1 MDNLASCHRVAVTK
15 LCVFFSEK
23 VPEQSAHETLI
34 SPLLRSVGE
43 QAWHI
48 QVALK
53 EIEPGNE
60 TGLGSTHSLA
70 PCFWADDCRTF
81 SLSLGGGGVCFPV
94 WDPCFFLVME
104 RGSLLA
110 IKIYPDITAGD
121 RAERSSPER

>member
-1 MDNLASCHRVAVTK
+1 MENLASCHRVAVTK

-43 QAWHI
+43 QAWHT

-60 TGLGSTHSLA
+60 TDLRNTHSLA
-70 PCFWADDCRTF
+70 PCFWTDDCRTF
-81 SLSLGGGGVCFPV
+81 CLSLGGGGYA
-94 WDPCFFLVME
+94 FLS
-104 RGSLLA
+104 GILASSL
-110 IKIYPDITAGD
+110 
-121 RAERSSPER
+121 